1 MQGELIMQTR
11 KPSDVDRLV
20 AQIDETRVAEHWR
33 NPDRPDAKFV
43 KRRRRQ
49 DPKITRAKTRART
62 ALYRNRLDQR
72 GAPTTHQIGMAMV
85 MSLVTARLDELT
97 AADRGLVRRALV
109 DLQGRGFSV
118 VEARNMLLKLRAR
131 MVDPADGEG
140 EFLRSDVLPENISI
154 SS

>member
-1 MQGELIMQTR
+1 MNTTKSEE
-11 KPSDVDRLV
+11 VDRIV
-20 AQIDETRVAEHWR
+20 AQIDETRQAEHWR
-33 NPDRPDAKFV
+33 NPDRPNGKLAKS
-43 KRRRRQ
+43 RRRQ
-49 DPKITRAKTRART
+49 DPKIRKAKTRART

-72 GAPTTHQIGMAMV
+72 GAPSTAQIAMAIV
-85 MSLVTARLDELT
+85 VALVTADLDELT
-97 AADRGLVRRALV
+97 AADRGIVGRALQ

-118 VEARNMLLKLRAR
+118 VEARNMLCKLRDR

>member
-1 MQGELIMQTR
+1 MQTR
-11 KPSDVDRLV
+11 KPGNDVDQIV
-20 AQIDETRVAEHWR
+20 ARIDETRVAEHWR
-33 NPDRPDAKFV
+33 NPDRPNGKFV
-43 KRRRRQ
+43 KSRRRQ
-49 DPKITRAKTRART
+49 DPKIRRAKTRVRT

-72 GAPTTHQIGMAMV
+72 GAPSTYQIA
-85 MSLVTARLDELT
+85 MSLVCALVTTRLDDLT
-97 AADRGLVRRALV
+97 EADRGIVRRALV

-131 MVDPADGEG
+131 MVDPADGGG